1 MDFAIFISKHKDLSK
16 RKIFSLYAQNTSSD
30 ANNIRNFYYRNR
42 EEIDALVEKNTKVN
56 MGDRLKEKAFSF
68 KEKGEV
74 KLKEKVEVGGAK
86 SLSLRK
92 ILNFLKNL
100 FPPRK

>member
-1 MDFAIFISKHKDLSK
+1 MDFAVFISKHKDLSK

-30 ANNIRNFYYRNR
+30 ANNIRSFYYRNR

-74 KLKEKVEVGGAK
+74 EGAK